1 MNESQIITS
10 KNSKLQKNVF
20 NISFMLSINMK
31 NSIIYCLDLY
41 ILYIYITYIY
51 NIYMSLKIYIRHI
64 KSKNTKFR
72 LVGKEG
78 GSQW

>member
-41 ILYIYITYIY
+41 IY
-51 NIYMSLKIYIRHI
+51 NIYINLNK
-64 KSKNTKFR
+64 
-72 LVGKEG
+72 
-78 GSQW
+78 